1 MIKKCHEDI
10 NRMKK
15 GIIVC
20 VNGEAPEKWHRDDET
35 DFRSKLSGFDA
46 VRITTPEI
54 MPFQLQHIWMRL
66 LSTGIMHIVVK
77 MAIFNTS
84 GELVLTGKQ
93 FILPFVGL
101 N

>member
-1 MIKKCHEDI
+1 
-10 NRMKK
+10 MKK
-15 GIIVC
+15 GIILC
-20 VNGEAPEKWHRDDET
+20 VNGEAPKKWNRDDET
-35 DFRSKLSGFDA
+35 DVRSRLSGFDA

-54 MPFQLQHIWMRL
+54 MPYHLQHIWLRL
-66 LSTGIMHIVVK
+66 LSNGIMYIVVK

-84 GELVLTGKQ
+84 GELVLTGEQ